1 MNKLLTYEG
10 GQPFRLDDIDFLQ
23 DAFSSVITALVSVHG
38 DIILSGCAISKV
50 SEGNQYTVTWNAGY
64 ITIKGGVYRV
74 EAGSITVATSDR
86 LYWKVVKTESENV
99 DFNDGSQKKIYQYTK
114 VVLTTIVS
122 DDDIYIDADK
132 IERYSDIIV
141 SLGQISLKDE
151 VTLSNV
157 SSGIANLSIDI
168 IKLKSVVEA
177 AKFTVSFSTKGTELL
192 DGFICNYICSFFTD
206 SFSKAGIAVAQ
217 QYRAESFYIMV
228 INRSSIFLYNLD
240 GSRVTSLPSCTL
252 YCNI

>member
-122 DDDIYIDADK
+122 DDDIYIDVDEIEPYISK
-132 IERYSDIIV
+132 IVD
-141 SLGQISLKDE
+141 LGQISLKDE
-151 VTLSNV
+151 VTLSNIA
-157 SSGIANLSIDI
+157 SGISNLSIDI
-168 IKLKSVVEA
+168 YKIKSVIDA
-177 AKFTVSFSTKGTELL
+177 AKITVRFTTKGAELE
-192 DGFICNYICSFFTD
+192 GGYICNVLSWYS
-206 SFSKAGIAVAQ
+206 SKDFYKTGIAYATKNNTV
-217 QYRAESFYIMV
+217 SFYIMV
-228 INRSSIFLYNLD
+228 LTHYSLFLYTLS
-240 GSRVTSLPSCTL
+240 GSPVISLPSCTL